1 MNSGMN
7 SANSNRP
14 HLDFMEPSPSPMRC
28 TDGNEAVADVAY
40 RLNELCALYPITPSS
55 SMGELADQWSH
66 AGRKN
71 LWNSR
76 PQVVEMQSEAGA
88 AATLHGA
95 LQTGTLATTFTSS
108 QGLLLMLPTMFKL
121 AGELCPCVIHV
132 AARAVATH
140 ALSIFGDHS
149 DVMAVRSTGF
159 ALLASANV
167 QEAHD
172 FALIAQAVSLQS
184 RIPFLHFFDGFRT
197 SHEIRTYHPLS
208 DQVLQQLVNED
219 DVLAHRQR
227 ALNPNHPVI
236 RGTSQNPDVF
246 FQGREAA
253 NSLYVS
259 LPGQVQAAFDRLA
272 AHTGRAYRLVD
283 YHGHPEAERVLVLMG
298 SGTETAVETVRHLQK
313 QNQKVGVLTL
323 RLYRPWPA
331 GAFLAVLPES
341 VRSIAVLD
349 RTKEPGSFGEPL
361 FLDVAA
367 TLQAH
372 RREIK
377 VIGGRYG
384 LGSKEFTPAMVKT
397 VLDTLQRPSP
407 PARFT
412 VGITDDVTHLSLPVE
427 SNLHLEPASCTR
439 ALFYGLGSDGTVSAN
454 KSTIKILSRLP
465 DMNAQGYFVYD
476 SNKSGSRTVSH
487 LRFGPEPIRAP
498 YLIESAGFIACHSF
512 SFVRQIDILERA
524 APGATLLLNSPHP
537 PERVLEQLPSD
548 LLHKLNTLKI
558 SLHVIDASRVARDC
572 GLGGRINT
580 IMQTCFFALSS
591 VLPRDRALEAI
602 RDSIQENYGQKGR
615 KVVDQN
621 LAAVDATLARLHP
634 VPVSDT
640 SPAGSPR
647 PPAVPDHAP
656 EFVRNVT
663 ARLLRDQG
671 DHLPVS
677 ALPLDGTW
685 PVDTARWNQRDL
697 SPLAPVWEPDLCIQC
712 GQCVVICPHGVIQV
726 KQAESEDLKDAPPDF
741 PAPALRGQS
750 EEDRH
755 YLLQLNLP
763 NCTGCGL
770 CIEICPARS
779 KTQANLKALHQEE
792 KAPRLEREEIHLDF
806 FRQIPA
812 QQEQTQSRTLRG
824 VQFLPQRFEFP
835 GACAGCGETAALKLI
850 SQLFGDRMLVANATG
865 CSSIY
870 GGNLPT
876 TPWTVDENGRG
887 PAWANSLF
895 EDNAEFGYGFRLSAD
910 LKRQQAAD
918 LLHEL
923 SGNGVDPGLVDSLL
937 SASQEIPAEIEAQRA
952 RLRELDQ
959 QLTRLGSDDPRVA
972 RLRSVVDSLINRS
985 VWIVG
990 GDGWACDIG
999 FGGLDHVLAGGRDV
1013 NILVLDTEVY
1023 SNTGGQASKSTPLGA
1038 IAKFAAGGKLT
1049 AKTDL
1054 ALHGILKG
1062 NVYVGTIALGAK
1074 LPQALRTLQEAEAWP
1089 GPSLIIS
1096 YSPCI
1101 AHGYPLQQSLA
1112 QQQNAVQSGHWPL
1125 LRFNP
1130 ALRQQGKPALS
1141 IDSPLEPTLALKDYL
1156 YNELRYNLL
1165 HLTDPDA
1172 ASRLLQEAETNIRER
1187 MRLIQLLGES

>member
-1 MNSGMN
+1 MTNFSF
-7 SANSNRP
+7 
-14 HLDFMEPSPSPMRC
+14 HKTC

-55 SMGELADQWSH
+55 SMGELADQWSCT
-66 AGRKN
+66 GRKN
-71 LWNSR
+71 LWDTV

-149 DVMAVRSTGF
+149 DVMAARTTGF
-159 ALLASANV
+159 ALLASSNV

-172 FALIAQAVSLQS
+172 FALISHAVSLHS

-197 SHEIRTYHPLS
+197 SHEIHTYESLS
-208 DQVLQQLVNED
+208 DQVLRQLVNEA
-219 DVLAHRQR
+219 DVLNHRQR

-253 NSLYVS
+253 NRLYDT
-259 LPGQVQAAFDRLA
+259 LPQQVQTAFDTLA
-272 AHTGRAYRLVD
+272 AHTGRSYRLVD

-298 SGTETAVETVRHLQK
+298 SGAETAVETIRHLQ
-313 QNQKVGVLTL
+313 NHNEKVGVITI

-331 GAFLAVLPES
+331 EAFLAALPES
-341 VRSIAVLD
+341 VRSLAVLD

-367 TLQAH
+367 TLQAA
-372 RREIK
+372 RRDVRI
-377 VIGGRYG
+377 IGGRYG
-384 LGSKEFTPAMVKT
+384 LGSKEFTPAMVKA
-397 VLDTLQRPSP
+397 VFDTLDLPSP
-407 PARFT
+407 PPRFT
-412 VGITDDVTHLSLPVE
+412 AGITDDVTCLSLTIGP
-427 SNLHLEPASCTR
+427 NLHLEPDSRTR
-439 ALFYGLGSDGTVSAN
+439 ALFYGLGSDGTVGAN

-465 DMNAQGYFVYD
+465 GMHAQGYFVYD

-498 YLIESAGFIACHSF
+498 YLIESANFIACHSF
-512 SFVRQIDILERA
+512 AFVRQIDILERA
-524 APGATLLLNSPHP
+524 APGAILLLNSPHP
-537 PERVLEQLPSD
+537 PDRLLQQLPSD
-548 LLHKLNTLKI
+548 LLEKI
-558 SLHVIDASRVARDC
+558 QDLDLSLYVIDASRVARES

-602 RDSIQENYGQKGR
+602 RDSIRETYGHKGQQM
-615 KVVDQN
+615 VDQN
-621 LAAVDATLARLHP
+621 LAAVDAALDCLHA
-634 VPVSDT
+634 VPLSGELI
-640 SPAGSPR
+640 SGIPR
-647 PPAVPDHAP
+647 PPAAPDHAP
-656 EFVRNVT
+656 DFVRDVT
-663 ARLLRDQG
+663 AKLLRDQG
-671 DHLPVS
+671 DRLPVS
-677 ALPLDGTW
+677 SMPVDGTW
-685 PVDTARWNQRDL
+685 PVDTARWSQRDL

-712 GQCVVICPHGVIQV
+712 GHCVVICPHGVIQV
-726 KQAESEDLKDAPPDF
+726 KQAASEDLKNAPPDF

-770 CIEICPARS
+770 CVEICPARS
-779 KTQANLKALHQEE
+779 KTQSNLKALHQEE
-792 KAPRLEREEIHLDF
+792 KAPRLEREEVHLDF
-806 FRQIPA
+806 FRQVPA

-835 GACAGCGETAALKLI
+835 GACAGCGETAALKLV

-865 CSSIY
+865 CSSIF

-876 TPWTVDENGRG
+876 TPWTVDANGRG

-910 LKRQQAAD
+910 LKRQQACN
-918 LLHEL
+918 LLREL
-923 SGNGVDPGLVDSLL
+923 SGHGVDPGLVDTLL
-937 SASQEIPAEIEAQRA
+937 TASQEIPSEIEAQRQ
-952 RLRELDQ
+952 RLHDLDR
-959 QLTRLGSDDPRVA
+959 QLTQMGTDDPRVP
-972 RLRSVVDSLINRS
+972 RLRSVVDSLIDRS

-999 FGGLDHVLAGGRDV
+999 FGGLDHVLASGRKL

-1038 IAKFAAGGKLT
+1038 VAKFAAGGKIT

-1054 ALHGILKG
+1054 ALHGMLKG

-1089 GPSLIIS
+1089 GPSLVLS

-1101 AHGYPLQQSLA
+1101 AHGYPLQHSLE
-1112 QQQNAVQSGHWPL
+1112 QQHNAVQSGHWPL
-1125 LRFNP
+1125 LRYNP
-1130 ALRQQGKPALS
+1130 ALRQQGKSPLS
-1141 IDSPLEPTLALKDYL
+1141 IDSPVEPALALKTYL

-1165 HLTDPDA
+1165 HLTNPDTA
-1172 ASRLLQEAETNIRER
+1172 ADLLQQAEAHIQER
-1187 MRLIQLLGES
+1187 MRIIQALGEI